1 MESYR
6 QPNKIKARHLVI
18 KKAVEDLTVNRSS
31 SAIVKRNYVRDI
43 YDYFMN
49 KDEISQN
56 RKEVNNIE
64 QRYIVEWERL
74 HDTNIGKKSPD
85 ELVICYLCGPEP
97 NNDFKEFIDLGVLP
111 QNIWAFENCKN
122 NYESAINSYADGE
135 YPQPK
140 IIKQNLDSFFL
151 YTPKQFDIVYFDAC
165 STLVSEQHSLKCLKT
180 MFEKNRLN
188 SLGVLITNF
197 SAPDLSH
204 DNSDLIKLIT
214 LYLYFKME
222 KSECIKVENNQIV
235 NEGYLSLEEE
245 VFKDFE
251 KYYDEFISAVI
262 RDLGSV
268 LVPIHKINSNS
279 YFKQLFNLNKKNNE
293 FDYIDSYDKASNNNL
308 AKFVFTAKYLK
319 EQNVWNRVFE
329 LFFNE
334 IGSLNDLFNSFKML
348 IDIQTGEVE
357 YKNLNGIIDYFEGK
371 EIYRFLDN
379 VHKNMYFDI
388 VFNQITYPTHYNGKQ
403 NLRCDYI
410 AKHNHMFMDLT
421 VFDEC
426 RYIYEWLPAMH
437 QIKSAFKNKSWQYVF
452 RFALD
457 GLVKPRIRYNNE
469 LFFQGSVISE
479 QEDGFKVTCIE
490 PRKKI
495 GGN

>member
-56 RKEVNNIE
+56 RKEVNDIE

-122 NYESAINSYADGE
+122 NYDSAINSYADGE

-222 KSECIKVENNQIV
+222 KSECIKVENNQII
-235 NEGYLSLEEE
+235 NEGYLSLEEK
-245 VFKDFE
+245 VFNDFE
-251 KYYDEFISAVI
+251 KYYDKFISAVI
-262 RDLGSV
+262 DYSLVIAPVVADLCTTSV
-268 LVPIHKINSNS
+268 ALSAPPNS
-279 YFKQLFNLNKKNNE
+279 YQNN
-293 FDYIDSYDKASNNNL
+293 SQS
-308 AKFVFTAKYLK
+308 
-319 EQNVWNRVFE
+319 
-329 LFFNE
+329 
-334 IGSLNDLFNSFKML
+334 
-348 IDIQTGEVE
+348 
-357 YKNLNGIIDYFEGK
+357 
-371 EIYRFLDN
+371 
-379 VHKNMYFDI
+379 
-388 VFNQITYPTHYNGKQ
+388 
-403 NLRCDYI
+403 
-410 AKHNHMFMDLT
+410 
-421 VFDEC
+421 
-426 RYIYEWLPAMH
+426 
-437 QIKSAFKNKSWQYVF
+437 
-452 RFALD
+452 
-457 GLVKPRIRYNNE
+457 
-469 LFFQGSVISE
+469 
-479 QEDGFKVTCIE
+479 
-490 PRKKI
+490 
-495 GGN
+495 